1 MKKIHKCTNK
11 ECNTYT
17 IKEIC
22 PKCNSKTLRPMPP
35 KFSPEDKY
43 ADLKRQAKEQERKQ
57 KGLIK

>member
-1 MKKIHKCTNK
+1 
-11 ECNTYT
+11 
-17 IKEIC
+17 
-22 PKCNSKTLRPMPP
+22 MPP